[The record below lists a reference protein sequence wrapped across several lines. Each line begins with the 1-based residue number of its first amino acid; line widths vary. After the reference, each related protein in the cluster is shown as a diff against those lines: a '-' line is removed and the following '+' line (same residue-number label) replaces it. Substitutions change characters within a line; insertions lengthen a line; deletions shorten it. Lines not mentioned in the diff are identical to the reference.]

1 MVEDDLA
8 LLARPQ
14 HIDYCAVEYERGDT
28 RRVRHTIV
36 PRKISLA
43 GKLDRIA
50 QIRAEFA
57 RCPGAAALS
66 FHGDI
71 KARLIDAQS
80 PLARNVGSEIR
91 RKPKGI
97 VQLENGL
104 PR

>member
-14 HIDYCAVEYERGDT
+14 HIHHCAVEYQSGDA

-36 PRKISLA
+36 ARKISLA

-50 QIRAEFA
+50 QIRPEFT
-57 RCPGAAALS
+57 RCPGAAPLS
-66 FHGDI
+66 FHGGI

-80 PLARNVGSEIR
+80 PLARNVGR
-91 RKPKGI
+91 
-97 VQLENGL
+97 
-104 PR
+104 